1 MWFIKKEKKLSKIT
15 EEIYNRKQEL
25 KLLKDLLHFKEQNS
39 LNVEDIISSYLS
51 FIVSSNNL
59 LDDKLDSLMQKE
71 MNINKKKIK
80 ELKEVIKHKLNLK
93 LDQKFSCLKF
103 GNDLDKVNITDR
115 EINKNNKE
123 KRKNI
128 LKYKNCNR
136 YVLTQ
141 KKASN
146 NASNISILKKKDKI
160 DKIFVN
166 KSFRINLNNSIKRKF
181 FLNSSE
187 KLRKKKNIFKIRQ
200 AKQKAIQN
208 QNILSLNKETNN
220 EDNKLLNKSV
230 SLEMKSVNSF
240 SLKQKNKI
248 NGNNSGKKEILYI
261 KFNKNNIFLTENK
274 KENLNKK
281 YELFNNSIDGIED
294 VKKKLL
300 IFADNF
306 NNIKGY
312 NKQNDTTL
320 SSQPK
325 KLIDKIRALKTLNKL
340 LNVT

>member
-1 MWFIKKEKKLSKIT
+1 MIFKNKKKKSKIDIKNHTNLT
-15 EEIYNRKQEL
+15 ERN
-25 KLLKDLLHFKEQNS
+25 
-39 LNVEDIISSYLS
+39 
-51 FIVSSNNL
+51 
-59 LDDKLDSLMQKE
+59 QKE

-141 KKASN
+141 NKASN

-187 KLRKKKNIFKIRQ
+187 NLRKKKNIFKIRQ
-200 AKQKAIQN
+200 DKQKAIQN
-208 QNILSLNKETNN
+208 QNILSLNKESSNN

-230 SLEMKSVNSF
+230 SLTI
-240 SLKQKNKI
+240 KI
-248 NGNNSGKKEILYI
+248 
-261 KFNKNNIFLTENK
+261 
-274 KENLNKK
+274 
-281 YELFNNSIDGIED
+281 
-294 VKKKLL
+294 
-300 IFADNF
+300 
-306 NNIKGY
+306 
-312 NKQNDTTL
+312 
-320 SSQPK
+320 
-325 KLIDKIRALKTLNKL
+325 
-340 LNVT
+340 